1 MKAEDVD
8 FFEKVQ
14 AQLGQLHKEMS
25 ALAKSKADNPVN
37 KFKLKLMNQKLA
49 EANTILVGGFAPFE
63 DFETFPEEDL
73 PSNSDVVMVLSQYL
87 ECLEGWR
94 SANVVYNPS
103 DYEWYWKTDDRSSIK
118 SRQPSR
124 FRVNAK

>member
-1 MKAEDVD
+1 MRAEDVD

-37 KFKLKLMNQKLA
+37 KFKLKLINQKLV
-49 EANTILVGGFAPFE
+49 EANTILVGGFQPFE
-63 DFETFPEEDL
+63 DFSVFSDEDL

-94 SANVVYNPS
+94 SANVAYSVS
-103 DYEWYWKTDDRSSIK
+103 DYSWYWKTEDRSSIE
-118 SRQPSR
+118 SREPSR
-124 FRVNAK
+124 FRVNVK